1 MKLEDVTPG
10 CRLDIVKETKNSET
24 GVTDYK
30 TYKSSLYSVLDE
42 HLIEVSVPMEKMTL
56 IPLHEGEEYAFM
68 FITDAGVERAP
79 GKIVDRYQK
88 DNFHLLKVELLD
100 SLCKYQRREFYRMDC
115 MMPVEFYELP
125 YSDSEVHMDL
135 IYRAENN
142 QLVLNQSKRN
152 VGICLDIS
160 GGGIRFTSASPL
172 TGVNYLFVRLSLY
185 ANEKEENLTLIG
197 KLVESDQLRGTT
209 QYSHRVQ
216 FLFSNMNR
224 QEKIIRY
231 IFEVERLRRQRDR

>member
-1 MKLEDVTPG
+1 
-10 CRLDIVKETKNSET
+10 
-24 GVTDYK
+24 
-30 TYKSSLYSVLDE
+30 
-42 HLIEVSVPMEKMTL
+42 
-56 IPLHEGEEYAFM
+56 
-68 FITDAGVERAP
+68 
-79 GKIVDRYQK
+79 
-88 DNFHLLKVELLD
+88 
-100 SLCKYQRREFYRMDC
+100 
-115 MMPVEFYELP
+115 
-125 YSDSEVHMDL
+125 MDL

-152 VGICLDIS
+152 VGICVDIS

-172 TGVNYLFVRLSLY
+172 TGVNYLFIRLSLY